1 MDDMQWMIAEQSL
14 HEELTMERSVRAIY
28 NTQSLEEIQGLCA
41 TLIRQ
46 NWHQRR
52 LLSQAVNKIADMEA
66 QWTCLE

>member
-28 NTQSLEEIQGLCA
+28 NTQSLEEIQGLCS